1 MIEQREAFELYE
13 RCWDAGVDPATR
25 AELLDRAWADGG
37 ALFEP
42 ELEGG
47 AVGREAVAA
56 YIESALAE
64 SPEMVVTTTEPP
76 EMVSG
81 RLRAK
86 WEQHEKGALAYAG
99 VDFVEFADDGRIA
112 RLTMFFDVT
121 PA

>member
-1 MIEQREAFELYE
+1 MIEHREAFELYA
-13 RCWDAGVDPATR
+13 RCWDAGVDPAMR
-25 AELLDRAWADGG
+25 AELLDRAWADSGV
-37 ALFEP
+37 LFEP

-47 AVGREAVAA
+47 ARGREAVAA

-64 SPEMVVTTTEPP
+64 SPGMVVATTEPP
-76 EMVSG
+76 EMVDG

-86 WEQHEKGALAYAG
+86 WEQREDERLTYAG

-121 PA
+121 PD